1 MIPKKIHYIWL
12 GSNPKSKLTEIC
24 LLTWKEKMPDYE
36 IIEWN
41 EKNLDL
47 DKIAEENEFFAECKK
62 RKLYAFMA
70 DYLRIKI
77 LYEQGGIYIDT
88 DVQAIKRMDDL
99 LNTNLILGYEN
110 CTIDSE
116 INQIGTGLI
125 GAEKGNEFIKKV
137 YDFYNNEIMNSE
149 LYIIPTIITKIYNE
163 LNDKEKAE
171 IKIFPTEYFSPYDS
185 GGTKTFDSSM
195 VTENTYAIHWFSY
208 SWGNFDSRKFLS
220 VKHIKNPIKRKIAE
234 IQSQI
239 DFNKEQKIKKQKY
252 ESNIKKRTEEK

>member
-12 GSNPKSKLTEIC
+12 GNNPKPKLTDIC
-24 LLTWKEKMPDYE
+24 LLTWKDKMPDYE

-47 DKIAEENEFFAECKK
+47 DEISKENKFFAECRK
-62 RKLYAFMA
+62 RNLYAFMA

-88 DVQAIKRMDDL
+88 DVQAIKKMDDL
-99 LNTNLILGYEN
+99 LSRNLILGYEK

-137 YDFYNNEIMNSE
+137 YNFYNNEIMDSE
-149 LYIIPTIITKIYNE
+149 LYIIPTIMTKIYNE
-163 LNDKEKAE
+163 LTDDEKSKIE
-171 IKIFPTEYFSPYDS
+171 IFPTEYFSPYDS
-185 GGTKTFDSSM
+185 GGTKTFDTSM
-195 VTENTYAIHWFSY
+195 ITKNTYAVHWFSY

-220 VKHIKNPIKRKIAE
+220 VKHIKNPIKRKVAE
-234 IQSQI
+234 IKSKI
-239 DFNKEQKIKKQKY
+239 DFSKEQKIKKEKY
-252 ESNIKKRTEEK
+252 NNNIKMRTKEK